1 MDGGE
6 RVDIDLAAYVERSLH
21 GPCFVC
27 RIVGEDPPSQ
37 HVVYRDDRHLA
48 FLPNFHVLLGYVIVA
63 PVEHREEVVADFP
76 IDDYLDLQRLVH
88 RVGRALEAAVPTERI
103 YVLSLG
109 SRQGNAHVHWHVAAL
124 PPGTPYGD
132 QQYRALMVETRGVLA
147 MTDDDQRELADRIR
161 AALAATG

>member
-1 MDGGE
+1 MVGEE
-6 RVDIDLAAYVERSLH
+6 RVEIDLAAYVERSLH

-27 RIVGEDPPSQ
+27 RIAGEDPPGQ

-63 PVEHREEVVADFP
+63 PVEHREEVVADFA
-76 IDDYLDLQRLVH
+76 IDDYLDLQRLIH
-88 RVGRALEAAVPTERI
+88 RVGRALAAVVPTERL
-103 YVLSLG
+103 YLLSLG

-132 QQYRALMVETRGVLA
+132 QQFRALMVETKGVLA
-147 MTDDDQRELADRIR
+147 MTDDDQRALADRIR